1 MLRAGFVRNLA
12 VIALVAVSCGPSHGT
27 APPPASKSNASAA
40 RQQCPAD
47 QTTPHFVPAP
57 PSNRNL
63 EIVFFKGSQRF
74 LVRDITDILH
84 PTTVSTFDD
93 LWKAQFVSSSEIS
106 YTKGTDLIRFA
117 LAGSPRVVVA
127 HCVATNAFAWN
138 STGTNAA
145 YITINRDTSAGEL
158 HLVGGGRNRMAS
170 SMPPMGITGCES
182 RTCADDFDF
191 RLMYSP
197 DGAYLSFIKNFGGAP
212 NLRIWNSDGQLL
224 QSVDSSP
231 SDFKTG
237 PAMSAWSGDSFYW
250 RDGQGIEMWHRGTQ
264 SLALPG
270 VRWIRPKASPGGNQ
284 IVYETRDVSGTAH
297 IYLLDTRSN
306 VSRELIKS
314 RSEPAYLN
322 AHLIWYQEERPC
334 DAKDQCPPETTTI
347 PSGKTDVYDLQDN
360 TETES
365 VIDTVWDVWPHPA

>member
-1 MLRAGFVRNLA
+1 
-12 VIALVAVSCGPSHGT
+12 
-27 APPPASKSNASAA
+27 
-40 RQQCPAD
+40 
-47 QTTPHFVPAP
+47 
-57 PSNRNL
+57 
-63 EIVFFKGSQRF
+63 
-74 LVRDITDILH
+74 
-84 PTTVSTFDD
+84 
-93 LWKAQFVSSSEIS
+93 
-106 YTKGTDLIRFA
+106 
-117 LAGSPRVVVA
+117 
-127 HCVATNAFAWN
+127 
-138 STGTNAA
+138 
-145 YITINRDTSAGEL
+145 
-158 HLVGGGRNRMAS
+158 
-170 SMPPMGITGCES
+170 MGITGCES

-250 RDGQGIEMWHRGTQ
+250 RDGQGIEMWHGGTQ

-365 VIDTVWDVWPHPA
+365 VIDTVWDVWPHGA